1 MTAHETKAQIL
12 RQVRWPLRL
21 TWVAMVQERVVVAF
35 WPFFSLLGL
44 AYVSWAFWGLMPYLH
59 VALGGCLLV
68 ALIVGARR
76 FVWPRRAEAFARL
89 DQSQP
94 HAPLSAALDEIA
106 AGKDHRGT
114 QTLWQAHLARMRAE
128 IANMR
133 PVPARARLM
142 QADPYGFSLMAL
154 TALVMAV
161 IFADS
166 ALRGHSPLAA
176 PNGLVGPAWEGWVE
190 PPRYTGL
197 PTLYLNDL
205 PRADQGTVEVV
216 QGSRLLLRLY
226 EAGGS
231 LDLDHSLAPE
241 VSIDTAAAAADF
253 EIVTAGDLVID
264 DAVWRFS
271 LFPDFAPQ
279 VEILGAPQLEA
290 PDQTI
295 IGFQA
300 QDDFAIA
307 GGVARL
313 QLDLQALSRRYG
325 LSVNPEPRA
334 DLVLDLPMPFTGDRA
349 DFSENLVEDVSKHP
363 LANLPVILSL
373 TVEDDLGQTGTAVMR
388 LARLPARRFFDPL
401 AASLIE
407 QRRDLLWSVE
417 NAARVAQV
425 LRALTYAPQTYMADQ
440 TPYLPLRSIIR
451 RIKAENAPLS
461 SELRD
466 ELAEILWQ
474 VAIDLEELDLDDAL
488 AALRQAQERLSEA
501 MRRGASDEE
510 IAGLMEDL
518 QRAMDDYIRELA
530 QSAEPSDSPAD
541 TPSDGQEGMELS
553 MNDLSQM
560 MDQIQ
565 ELMEQGRMAEAQAML
580 DALSQMLEN
589 MEVTQGQGEGQ
600 GSAGERAMDALRDTL
615 REQQGLADES
625 FRSFQ
630 DRFGQGGDT
639 SQEGEPSLSER
650 QEALRDSLRE
660 QAENLPGQG
669 REEGQAARDRLDEA
683 ERAMRDAARALE
695 DGDMTGA
702 LDRQADAMDALREGM
717 DQLGRAFAD
726 ENGTSPEAD
735 SADMGNAQQGGQ
747 QQGTARPLTDPLGR
761 ATGGEGSGVAGG
773 PLSRE
778 QEAARRAGE
787 LLDELRRRS
796 GEMARPEQE
805 RDSAQIDLSLTE

>member
-21 TWVAMVQERVVVAF
+21 TWVGMVQERVVAAF
-35 WPFFSLLGL
+35 WPFLCLLGL

-59 VALGGCLLV
+59 LSLGGCLLV

-76 FVWPRRAEAFARL
+76 FAWPRRAEAFARL

-106 AGKDHRGT
+106 SGKDHLGT
-114 QTLWQAHLARMRAE
+114 QALWQAHLARMRVE
-128 IANMR
+128 IANLR
-133 PVPARARLM
+133 PVPARPRLM
-142 QADPYGFSLMAL
+142 QADPFGLSLMVL
-154 TALVMAV
+154 TAFAMAL
-161 IFADS
+161 IFANPV
-166 ALRGHSPLAA
+166 LRGSSPASV
-176 PNGLVGPAWEGWVE
+176 PNGLVGPVWEGWVE

-197 PTLYLNDL
+197 PTLYLDDL
-205 PRADQGTVEVV
+205 PRSDQGTVEVI
-216 QGSRLLLRLY
+216 QGARLILRLY
-226 EAGGS
+226 EIGGS
-231 LDLDHSLAPE
+231 LDLDQSLAPD
-241 VSIDTAAAAADF
+241 VVLDPAAAATDF
-253 EIVTAGDLVID
+253 EIMTSGDLVIG
-264 DAVWRFS
+264 DAAWRFS
-271 LFPDFAPQ
+271 LSPDVAPQ

-290 PDQTI
+290 PDLTI
-295 IGFQA
+295 IGFRA

-313 QLDLQALSRRYG
+313 QLDLEAVSRRYG
-325 LSVNPEPRA
+325 LSVDPEPRA
-334 DLVLDLPMPFTGDRA
+334 DLVLDLPMPFAGDRA

-373 TVEDDLGQTGTAVMR
+373 RVEDDMGQTGEARMH
-388 LARLPARRFFDPL
+388 LARLPSRRFFDPL

-425 LRALTYAPQTYMADQ
+425 LRALTYAPQTYLEDQ
-440 TPYLPLRSIIR
+440 TPYLPLRSVIR
-451 RIKAENAPLS
+451 RIEAANAPLS
-461 SELRD
+461 AELRD

-530 QSAEPSDSPAD
+530 QSAEPSDSPTD
-541 TPSDGQEGMELS
+541 TPDQGQDGMELS

-630 DRFGQGGDT
+630 DSFGQGGDT
-639 SQEGEPSLSER
+639 SEGDGPSLSER

-695 DGDMTGA
+695 DGDMAGA

-726 ENGTSPEAD
+726 ENGTPPAAD
-735 SADMGNAQQGGQ
+735 GTDMGDAQQGGQ

-773 PLSRE
+773 QLSRE
-778 QEAARRAGE
+778 EAARRATE

-796 GEMARPEQE
+796 GEMTRPEEE
-805 RDSAQIDLSLTE
+805 RDYLRRLIEPY